1 MFSLN
6 VSSMLKK
13 GLVLCIV
20 FVFISKFGFSQDEPN
35 GLVKWLT
42 LKEAQEKNKDVQK
55 PFLIDIYTDWCGWC
69 KHMMKT
75 TYSNQGLADYI
86 NTNFY
91 PVKFDAETKDTIEYN
106 GKIYKPLSK
115 EPKTPHELAVKF
127 LGNSLSYPSTIFTTN
142 NFEYNLLAQ
151 GYLEEKKIEPMLIF
165 MVENAWRTTVFDE
178 FNKHF
183 TNTFYDTNFTK
194 VPVKVYTLSELEKIQ
209 KKKPRKVLVNINAEF
224 CNSGK
229 VMTKT
234 TFVDTNVANY
244 INKNFYLLNFDATSN
259 DTIIFKNEKYFKVL
273 VNNFPLHSLAL
284 KFSNNRFSLP
294 TLCLLDEDMNTID
307 ALNFY
312 QSPEHIKPILAF
324 IASNSYKTKTFNDFM
339 QDYQKPKEP
348 EKKKK

>member
-1 MFSLN
+1 MLN
-6 VSSMLKK
+6 KSFL
-13 GLVLCIV
+13 
-20 FVFISKFGFSQDEPN
+20 FFICLLFFGKATMAQGEPN
-35 GLVKWLT
+35 GLVKWLS
-42 LKEAQEKNKDVQK
+42 LKEAQEKNKELKK

-75 TYSNQGLADYI
+75 TYSNPGIAEYV

-127 LGNSLSYPSTIFTTN
+127 LGDHLSYPSTIFTTN

-151 GYLEEKKIEPMLIF
+151 GFLEEKKIEPMLVF
-165 MVENAWRTTVFDE
+165 MVENAWQTAVFDE

-183 TNTFYDTNFTK
+183 NNTFYDTNFVK
-194 VPVKVYTLSELEKIQ
+194 VPVKIYTLAELEKVQ
-209 KKKPRKVLVNINAEF
+209 KKKPKKVLININAEF
-224 CNSGK
+224 CNTGK

-244 INKNFYLLNFDATSN
+244 INKNFYLVNFNASA

-294 TLCLLDEDMNTID
+294 TLCLLDEDLNTID

-324 IASNSYKTKTFNDFM
+324 IATNSYKTKNFNEFM
-339 QDYQKPKEP
+339 QEYLKPSP
-348 EKKKK
+348 PAKKK